1 MVQIAGKFL
10 VDQTE
15 LESGI
20 SNRYGHH
27 RRLVRK
33 SQIRDKIRMFLAP
46 QDKRR
51 EIPKQPKKENAKQLE
66 NVPLNKTFVA
76 FLNERGSVGHL
87 IPSVLYFTH

>member
-1 MVQIAGKFL
+1 
-10 VDQTE
+10 
-15 LESGI
+15 
-20 SNRYGHH
+20 
-27 RRLVRK
+27 
-33 SQIRDKIRMFLAP
+33 MFLAP